1 MNKLQ
6 NIPDKKLI
14 HLIEACRISYSI
26 SEHSYENLY
35 QALHKFNDHEQ
46 KFDLSIYLNAW
57 SLIDSLHRFGDCI
70 KNVRGFSHKDER
82 YKSFS
87 SYLLE
92 INIFRNYMQHLSAPK
107 TSIKLMSDDT
117 YPVMGAL
124 TWSLDG
130 SISRTIAYGTLPV
143 GTNFNTLGYDTE
155 IGKYLTDIK
164 IGCLDKELSLMK
176 SIELAKICYLYFE
189 EFLISSSYIS
199 NEKLDASKIIM
210 RTSDIKAIIERPEVN
225 TKERYIRVQVKVS
238 AQ

>member
-6 NIPDKKLI
+6 NITDKRSI
-14 HLIEACRISYSI
+14 YLIEAVRISYSI

-35 QALHKFNDHEQ
+35 QALHKFNDNEQ

-70 KNVRGFSHKDER
+70 KNIRGFSHKDER
-82 YKSFS
+82 YKRFS
-87 SYLLE
+87 GHLSE

-107 TSIKLMSDDT
+107 TSSKLISDDT

-124 TWSLDG
+124 AWSLDG

-143 GTNFNTLGYDTE
+143 GATFNTLGYDTE
-155 IGKYLTDIK
+155 IGKYVTDIK

-176 SIELAKICYLYFE
+176 SIELAKECHLYFE
-189 EFLISSSYIS
+189 EFLALNSYIS

-210 RTSDIKAIIERPEVN
+210 GTSDVKAIMEKPEVK
-225 TKERYIRVQVKVS
+225 TKERYVRISVKVS
-238 AQ
+238 A